1 MTALDLVISAHA
13 TKLEPTDEAIAEAL
27 AINKALW
34 AVVEQA
40 KVALADFDRSTMYN
54 GDSVPFWHL
63 KQRVREVEAMD
74 PERVVEDEEDAFQE
88 PSR

>member
-1 MTALDLVISAHA
+1 MTALDLVIAAHA
-13 TKLEPTDEAIAEAL
+13 ISLKPTDEAIAEAL
-27 AINKALW
+27 AVHAALW

-63 KQRVREVEAMD
+63 KQRVRELESMD
-74 PERVVEDEEDAFQE
+74 PERVVEDDEFQE
-88 PSR
+88 PVTR